1 MSQLHG
7 NIQMLTNSDLDKF
20 VEIIA
25 TKVEAKIMANQQKRD
40 IQSQITKAMRIEAI
54 KFDMG
59 SRYSTPASMIPV
71 LDKHMAKAEALIGQA
86 AERMNGELAALRE
99 KLLKEIP
106 MPNHAAYRSELL
118 KAREAAQKRLE
129 DGIAAASG
137 SISEVDHLTSVVGL
151 QSRMIGGA
159 SLEQLLSELGSYRE
173 LNSLALLAEQRAI
186 VKCGV
191 WSRSGGIPV

>member
-1 MSQLHG
+1 
-7 NIQMLTNSDLDKF
+7 
-20 VEIIA
+20 
-25 TKVEAKIMANQQKRD
+25 
-40 IQSQITKAMRIEAI
+40 MRIEAI

-59 SRYSTPASMIPV
+59 SRYSTPASMIPA

-86 AERMNGELAALRE
+86 AERMNGELVALRE

-106 MPNHAAYRSELL
+106 MPNHAAYRSELV

-151 QSRMIGGA
+151 QTRMIAGA
-159 SLEQLLSELGSYRE
+159 SFELLLSELGSYRE
-173 LNSLALLAEQRAI
+173 LNSLALLAEQLGRTGIAADARAKAVDI
-186 VKCGV
+186 ATDGAQKEIDQL
-191 WSRSGGIPV
+191 SGCLRHLGDAEQSYRVAWERMLGQLGRGADE